1 LYKQKVVYCL
11 WHNCTKI
18 GVWEAAWERKE
29 LRVVVRDA
37 ESYSPDSG
45 SRMQRVRPPRKPLL
59 RIEVLGAQYRVFLKV
74 KYLDLLVNGLSYL
87 PLARS
92 PLYVAWLFQ

>member
-37 ESYSPDSG
+37 ESYSPDPG
-45 SRMQRVRPPRKPLL
+45 SRMQRVRPPRKALL
-59 RIEVLGAQYRVFLKV
+59 RIEILGARYRVFFEGKI
-74 KYLDLLVNGLSYL
+74 S
-87 PLARS
+87 
-92 PLYVAWLFQ
+92 